1 MLRCPPN
8 FNIEE
13 EMARHMGTRKNE
25 GHGGTGGAKV
35 TADPTGERVRN
46 KTLTAH
52 TALLSLFF
60 LS

>member
-13 EMARHMGTRKNE
+13 ETARDMGTRTNE

-35 TADPTGERVRN
+35 TADPTGERVWIE
-46 KTLTAH
+46 TLTAP
-52 TALLSLFF
+52 TALLSL
-60 LS
+60 S